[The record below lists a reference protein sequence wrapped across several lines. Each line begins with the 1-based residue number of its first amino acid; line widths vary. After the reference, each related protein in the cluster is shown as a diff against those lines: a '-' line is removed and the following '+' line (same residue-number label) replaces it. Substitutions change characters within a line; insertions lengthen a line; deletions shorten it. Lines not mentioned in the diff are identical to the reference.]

1 MSVTVRSIW
10 AAALCCAVMTGCD
23 DSAVVVEEGGTNAM
37 GSAPHGNLGR
47 GCEGVRKIGKT
58 GLACFPNLSTCP
70 PLI

>member
-37 GSAPHGNLGR
+37 GSDPM
-47 GCEGVRKIGKT
+47 VT
-58 GLACFPNLSTCP
+58 
-70 PLI
+70 